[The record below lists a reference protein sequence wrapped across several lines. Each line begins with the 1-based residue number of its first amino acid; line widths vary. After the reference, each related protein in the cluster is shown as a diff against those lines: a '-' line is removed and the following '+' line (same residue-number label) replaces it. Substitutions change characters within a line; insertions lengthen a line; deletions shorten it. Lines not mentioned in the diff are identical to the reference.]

1 MTNKNAYLVKNDNSM
16 VQAIENA
23 EKGQKFTITLEEWY
37 NKLAFEVQLKDVADF
52 LRVKETLTRLGISS
66 LGKDGGKPKL
76 FQTCH
81 ILQKKGKYYLVHF
94 KELLLLDGKEVNL
107 TWSDLQ
113 RRAYIIDLLATWELI
128 DYAQEDDDRIF
139 SEVDET
145 GEGIVQNVSLKIL
158 PYAEKENWELVAK
171 YSIGSHKHNNK
182 GNVNE

>member
-1 MTNKNAYLVKNDNSM
+1 MTNKNAYLVKHDNSM

-107 TWSDLQ
+107 TWSDMQ
-113 RRAYIIDLLATWELI
+113 RRAYIIDLLATWDLI
-128 DYAQEDDDRIF
+128 SYPEKDDDRICYD
-139 SEVDET
+139 SE
-145 GEGIVQNVSLKIL
+145 EGLVQNVSLKIL
-158 PYAEKENWELVAK
+158 PYVEKENWELVAK
-171 YSIGSHKHNNK
+171 YSIGSYKRNK